1 MKQPINYEIN
11 YEINVIII
19 GNKFN
24 PEVDI
29 KYYYTI
35 LFYLLYNTYY
45 TILFYLLLKT
55 YYTILFYIL

>member
-45 TILFYLLLKT
+45 TILFY
-55 YYTILFYIL
+55 IL